1 MWNWITRVVVD
12 ARIHNHRLSRATFL
26 LWAVTTGAVLH
37 REEDAT
43 TAEVRNMNMSGVGI
57 ALEIAD
63 HPHVVM
69 ESVKMNTTQD
79 IVNEVETGVGNGA
92 TIRRMDMKRVK
103 SASRNS
109 LGHNSLLIITLQ
121 AEEGQV

>member
-1 MWNWITRVVVD
+1 VTR
-12 ARIHNHRLSRATFL
+12 
-26 LWAVTTGAVLH
+26 GAVLH

-57 ALEIAD
+57 APEIAD

-69 ESVKMNTTQD
+69 GSVKTNATQD

-92 TIRRMDMKRVK
+92 TIMRMDMKRVK
-103 SASRNS
+103 SASRSS
-109 LGHNSLLIITLQ
+109 LGLNSLLTIPLQ
-121 AEEGQV
+121 AEEG

>member
-1 MWNWITRVVVD
+1 
-12 ARIHNHRLSRATFL
+12 
-26 LWAVTTGAVLH
+26 VTKGAVLH

-57 ALEIAD
+57 APEITD

-69 ESVKMNTTQD
+69 GSVKTNTTQD
-79 IVNEVETGVGNGA
+79 IANEVETGVGKGA

-103 SASRNS
+103 SASRSS
-109 LGHNSLLIITLQ
+109 LGLNSLLTIPLQ
-121 AEEGQV
+121 AEEG